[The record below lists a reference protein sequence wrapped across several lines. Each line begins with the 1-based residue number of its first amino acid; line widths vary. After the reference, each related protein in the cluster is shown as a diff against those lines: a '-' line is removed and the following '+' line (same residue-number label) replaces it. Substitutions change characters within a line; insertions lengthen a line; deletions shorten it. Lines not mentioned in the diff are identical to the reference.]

1 MLLLYPFGFCQECLT
16 KTKFHF
22 QSLHFLMNS
31 FTGCYTNRTVGTL
44 DCRFFAAVFLIV
56 RILISLEYAVL
67 YNDYYIS
74 VMITCTALIVA
85 LAVVQPYSKQNY
97 LFNYFDPLLIFILII
112 WLASYRDI
120 RIAAGKSLSNHDQQ
134 ISVAI
139 SFISLILP
147 LILIAFSVLKT
158 VLLKKWKIS
167 SNSSSYSEDSLQQ
180 RTHTPHVHAY
190 ECVSGEYSL
199 HQDST

>member
-1 MLLLYPFGFCQECLT
+1 
-16 KTKFHF
+16 
-22 QSLHFLMNS
+22 MNS
-31 FTGCYTNRTVGTL
+31 FNGCYMNRTVGTL
-44 DCRFFAAVFLIV
+44 DRRFFAAVFLIV

-67 YNDYYIS
+67 YNDYYTS

-120 RIAAGKSLSNHDQQ
+120 RIAAGKNLSNQQ

-147 LILIAFSVLKT
+147 
-158 VLLKKWKIS
+158 
-167 SNSSSYSEDSLQQ
+167 
-180 RTHTPHVHAY
+180 
-190 ECVSGEYSL
+190 
-199 HQDST
+199 